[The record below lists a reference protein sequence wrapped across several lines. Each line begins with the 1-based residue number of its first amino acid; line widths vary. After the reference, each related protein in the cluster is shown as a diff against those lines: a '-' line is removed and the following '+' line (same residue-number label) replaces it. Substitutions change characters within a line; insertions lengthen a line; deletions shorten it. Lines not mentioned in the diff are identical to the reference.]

1 MEIDKIAS
9 AVASGQNLPGV
20 AQSSGA
26 QNSQIDEL
34 QRLADSIRKMENDCR
49 ITARVQGM
57 SGSGLQTK
65 LRQYDDLLG
74 KVNQQIRELQ
84 RQDRRPAP
92 ENDSKAI
99 GVTMLQYNTDAARL
113 AMRSSGVST
122 GAAVAEQRQS
132 VLAKAQTNAAERK
145 AEQQVQAAVRKT
157 DADKGDVQKNGLLDV
172 LV

>member
-9 AVASGQNLPGV
+9 AVASGQNIAGV
-20 AQSSGA
+20 TQSSGA

-74 KVNQQIRELQ
+74 KVNQQIRDLQ
-84 RQDRRPAP
+84 QQSRQPD
-92 ENDSKAI
+92 ENKKTI
-99 GVTMLQYNTDAARL
+99 GVSMLQYSTDATRL
-113 AMRSSGVST
+113 TLRST
-122 GAAVAEQRQS
+122 GTSTGVAVAEQRQS
-132 VLAKAQTNAAERK
+132 VLSKAQASAAERK
-145 AEQQVQAAVRKT
+145 AEQAEQEDTQREETKST
-157 DADKGDVQKNGLLDV
+157 GIGSFDV
-172 LV
+172 LI